1 MKTCRNCG
9 RTIGDWKFC
18 SFCGTKL
25 DEMDLSYQKTN
36 SLLRQNI
43 ILSNDI
49 RHEESFNSPRRVSA
63 DYVEANTPNDADKS
77 MDTDV
82 VVSHSLASEQAE
94 ENNSVIDEKMID
106 SLSEDSSYEYG
117 EIINQSFSDSMHPE
131 SENTEEKIVAHDSD
145 EMLMDDSIQEELLL
159 SNTDHPEIVQNTL
172 FDDPSMNEA
181 GDLQNTDID
190 DESSLIE
197 NNELIDTVDSKPES
211 PFNLGSL
218 FRFEHPQLNDTD
230 REESCFNPSTKSDD
244 AQDDSTTQS
253 DLFGIG
259 NDRDNNESITEGHI
273 IDDSSNGAVES
284 SEPNNDDSGIGM
296 DSLTVS
302 ETEELLINNDLTEPV
317 NDTSDESINTEE
329 NETEAECADTKSAAQ
344 CDNAQSEENIQAGE
358 AYSLDESNDISENDI
373 DTDLIEFNE
382 SDKGFSAIDFDSI
395 DAENDHNSPSV
406 TNITNDIDLPVP
418 DEIQETSID
427 RGSLNAETD
436 PSRLRQEFKQ
446 EEQKEQAADTLNKS
460 ASHIAATEID
470 PMFGAAP
477 TFDIESIKASYQ
489 STEIKEKKPKKGF
502 FSRKKK

>member
-9 RTIGDWKFC
+9 RTIGEWKFC

-49 RHEESFNSPRRVSA
+49 RYEESFNSPRRVSA

-117 EIINQSFSDSMHPE
+117 EIINQSFSDSIHPE

-145 EMLMDDSIQEELLL
+145 EMLMDDSIQEELLP
-159 SNTDHPEIVQNTL
+159 SDTDRSEIAQDVL

-181 GDLQNTDID
+181 EDIQNADID

-197 NNELIDTVDSKPES
+197 DNELIDTVDSEPEA
-211 PFNLGSL
+211 PLNLGSL
-218 FRFEHPQLNDTD
+218 FRFEQPQLNDTELED
-230 REESCFNPSTKSDD
+230 SYFISSTKSEDVR
-244 AQDDSTTQS
+244 DDSTTQS
-253 DLFGIG
+253 DISGIG
-259 NDRDNNESITEGHI
+259 SERDDNESIIEGHI
-273 IDDSSNGAVES
+273 IDDSSNEAVES
-284 SEPNNDDSGIGM
+284 SESNNDNSGIGM

-302 ETEELLINNDLTEPV
+302 ETEELLINNDLMEPV
-317 NDTSDESINTEE
+317 NDTSDESINTEK

-436 PSRLRQEFKQ
+436 SSRLRQEFKQ
-446 EEQKEQAADTLNKS
+446 EGQKEQAADTLNKS

>member
-82 VVSHSLASEQAE
+82 VVSHSPASEQAE
-94 ENNSVIDEKMID
+94 ENNSEIDEKMID

-117 EIINQSFSDSMHPE
+117 EIINQSFSDMHPE

-218 FRFEHPQLNDTD
+218 FRFEHPQLND
-230 REESCFNPSTKSDD
+230 
-244 AQDDSTTQS
+244 
-253 DLFGIG
+253 
-259 NDRDNNESITEGHI
+259 DRDNNESITEGHI

>member
-9 RTIGDWKFC
+9 RTIGEWKFC

-117 EIINQSFSDSMHPE
+117 EIINQSFSDMHPE

-302 ETEELLINNDLTEPV
+302 ETEELLINNDLMEPV

-329 NETEAECADTKSAAQ
+329 NET
-344 CDNAQSEENIQAGE
+344 
-358 AYSLDESNDISENDI
+358 
-373 DTDLIEFNE
+373 
-382 SDKGFSAIDFDSI
+382 
-395 DAENDHNSPSV
+395 
-406 TNITNDIDLPVP
+406 
-418 DEIQETSID
+418 
-427 RGSLNAETD
+427 
-436 PSRLRQEFKQ
+436 
-446 EEQKEQAADTLNKS
+446 
-460 ASHIAATEID
+460 
-470 PMFGAAP
+470 
-477 TFDIESIKASYQ
+477 
-489 STEIKEKKPKKGF
+489 
-502 FSRKKK
+502 